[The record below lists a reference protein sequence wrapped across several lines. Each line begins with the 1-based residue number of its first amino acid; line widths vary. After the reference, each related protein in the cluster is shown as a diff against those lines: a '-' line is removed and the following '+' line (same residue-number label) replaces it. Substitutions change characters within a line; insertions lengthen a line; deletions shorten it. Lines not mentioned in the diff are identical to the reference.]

1 MIIGKFTQGC
11 KHFLDFD
18 KFAAT
23 ADEWVE
29 PTRREYEDWGDLWQ
43 HMKQP
48 DAFDQFAVTFDDGK
62 MTQVY
67 TNDRPERMLNYRSS
81 GSPISGLTFLF
92 SGMEGTII

>member
-1 MIIGKFTQGC
+1 MNIFI
-11 KHFLDFD
+11 DFD

-29 PTRREYEDWGDLWQ
+29 PKKKDYEDWGDLWQ

-67 TNDRPERMLNYRSS
+67 TNDRPECEFNSKYKKVRDRETLETQGDPAFER
-81 GSPISGLTFLF
+81 
-92 SGMEGTII
+92 